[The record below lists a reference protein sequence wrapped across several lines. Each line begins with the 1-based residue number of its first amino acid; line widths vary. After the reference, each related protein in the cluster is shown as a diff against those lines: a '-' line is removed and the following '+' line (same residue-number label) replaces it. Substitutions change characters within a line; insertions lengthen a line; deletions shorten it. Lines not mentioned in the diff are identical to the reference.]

1 MRKTNGVAWMRGK
14 LARHR
19 RAAQVSAFSQPAAP
33 PVSPARPPQT
43 QPPAIVQPTKAMTES
58 LSITTSAKKI
68 SALVAD
74 AGAYIASQTSR
85 LIDGTSE
92 NVVSELSWVNGGATH
107 TLMGTQ
113 VTPFRG
119 TFSTVKPMNRFVL
132 IRSQPGN
139 EGHTERLAA
148 AVRTAMGDRDV
159 TAADVAIRA
168 LGGEGF
174 SVEVAGV

>member
-1 MRKTNGVAWMRGK
+1 MRKQTGVAWMQAK

-19 RAAQVSAFSQPAAP
+19 RASQVSAFSQPTAP
-33 PVSPARPPQT
+33 PASHAGHPQT
-43 QPPAIVQPTKAMTES
+43 QPPAIAQPTKVMTES
-58 LSITTSAKKI
+58 ISLTTSAAKI
-68 SALVAD
+68 SALVATGGKYVTSL
-74 AGAYIASQTSR
+74 ASR

-92 NVVSELSWVNGGATH
+92 DVVSELSWVNAGATH
-107 TLMGTQ
+107 TLMGTMI
-113 VTPFRG
+113 TPYRG
-119 TFSTVKPMNRFVL
+119 NFSTVKPMNRFVL

-139 EGHTERLAA
+139 EAHVQRLAA

-159 TAADVAIRA
+159 VTADAAIRG

>member
-1 MRKTNGVAWMRGK
+1 
-14 LARHR
+14 
-19 RAAQVSAFSQPAAP
+19 
-33 PVSPARPPQT
+33 
-43 QPPAIVQPTKAMTES
+43 MTES

-68 SALVAD
+68 SASVAD

-92 NVVSELSWVNGGATH
+92 DVVSELSWVNGGVVS

-119 TFSTVKPMNRFVL
+119 NFSTVKPMNRFVL

-148 AVRTAMGDRDV
+148 AVRSAMGDRDV
-159 TAADVAIRA
+159 VAADAAIRS

>member
-19 RAAQVSAFSQPAAP
+19 RASQVSAFSQPAAP
-33 PVSPARPPQT
+33 PVSHARPPQT
-43 QPPAIVQPTKAMTES
+43 QPPAIVQPNQPMTES

-68 SALVAD
+68 SASVAD

-92 NVVSELSWVNGGATH
+92 DVVSELSWVNGGVVS

-119 TFSTVKPMNRFVL
+119 NFSTVKPMNRFVL

-148 AVRTAMGDRDV
+148 AVRSAMGDRDV
-159 TAADVAIRA
+159 VAADAAIRS